1 MALELLIG
9 QGLQS
14 IFGNSM
20 WLGVIILIW
29 FGAITLVQ
37 NLRLDAKLAI
47 LVPASLLAMVYVPV
61 ITILVGIVFAVVLA
75 LAVEKFRSR

>member
-1 MALELLIG
+1 MLAQLIG
-9 QGLQS
+9 QGLAS

-20 WLGVIILIW
+20 WLGVLVLIW
-29 FGAITLVQ
+29 FGVITLLQ

-47 LVPASLLAMVYVPV
+47 LVPASLLAMVYLPIISIMVA
-61 ITILVGIVFAVVLA
+61 IVFAVVLA